1 MQPTDVNGVV
11 PSDRPKQP
19 MTFGQIQSADFVAG
33 GNLLLLYKHLKD
45 MYEPPVKSESG
56 PIKQLTAEEIER
68 DKNKLQEDF
77 VNSLTPTIPVSPTG
91 K

>member
-19 MTFGQIQSADFVAG
+19 MTFGQIQSADFVAS

-56 PIKQLTAEEIER
+56 PIKPLTEEE
-68 DKNKLQEDF
+68 KKLEKFAPQANILKDLP
-77 VNSLTPTIPVSPTG
+77 STILG